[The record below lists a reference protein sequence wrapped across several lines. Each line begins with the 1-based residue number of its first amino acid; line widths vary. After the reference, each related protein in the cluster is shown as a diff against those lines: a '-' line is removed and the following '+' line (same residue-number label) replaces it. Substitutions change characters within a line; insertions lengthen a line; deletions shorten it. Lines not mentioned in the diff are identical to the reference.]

1 MRIAVMTDSHA
12 NLPALQ
18 AALAAINKEGYDVLV
33 HTGDAIA
40 IGPYPSECLELL
52 TSSPNIRLI
61 KGNHESYFVEGI
73 TDLQPSSMSAGEV
86 QHQRWTHERLGPTAK
101 ALISHW
107 PYRLDIEDSGTRA
120 MFVHYPLDE
129 SGREFLPIRLVEP
142 SATQLDDAFCKVSA
156 SVIFCGH
163 EHSPFDVQGR
173 CRYVNP
179 GSLGCSREASARY
192 CVLDISPR
200 GFTVTHHSV
209 AYDMT
214 ALLQAFEQ
222 RNVPE
227 RELILR
233 VFFGRSR

>member
-18 AALAAINKEGYDVLV
+18 AALAAINKEGYDILV

-40 IGPYPSECLELL
+40 LGPYPSECFELL
-52 TSSPNIRLI
+52 TSTPNIHLL
-61 KGNHESYFVEGI
+61 KGNHESYFVEGLP
-73 TDLQPSSMSAGEV
+73 DLQSSSMSAGEV
-86 QHQRWTHERLGPTAK
+86 QHQKWTHAQLGPSAK
-101 ALISHW
+101 ALISRW
-107 PYRLDIEDSGTRA
+107 PYRLDMEDSGTKA

-129 SGREFLPIRLVEP
+129 SGRDFRRVRLAKP
-142 SATQLDDAFCKVSA
+142 SASELDDAFSKASA

-163 EHSPFDVQGR
+163 QHSPFDVQGR

-192 CVLDISPR
+192 CTLDTSPQ
-200 GFTVTHHSV
+200 GFTVKYHSA

-214 ALLQAFEQ
+214 ALLRAFEQ

-233 VFFGRSR
+233 VFFGRER

>member
-18 AALAAINKEGYDVLV
+18 AALAAIKQEGYDVLV

-40 IGPYPSECLELL
+40 IGPYPSECFELL
-52 TSSPNIRLI
+52 TRTPNVRLL
-61 KGNHESYFVEGI
+61 KGNHESYLVEGL
-73 TDLQPSSMSAGEV
+73 TDIQSSSMSAGEV
-86 QHQRWTHERLGPTAK
+86 QHQKWTHEQLGPSAK
-101 ALISHW
+101 AVISRW

-129 SGREFLPIRLVEP
+129 SGRDFLPVRLANP
-142 SATQLDDAFCKVSA
+142 SAPELDDAFSKASA

-163 EHSPFDVQGR
+163 QHSPFDVQGR

-192 CVLDISPR
+192 CVLDISPQ
-200 GFTVTHHSV
+200 GFSVEHHAV
-209 AYDMT
+209 AYDMS
-214 ALLQAFEQ
+214 AVLQAFEQ

-227 RELILR
+227 REFILR
-233 VFFGRSR
+233 VFYGRDR